1 MVSTDVRPFVINIP
15 QPDLDDLRTRLERTR
30 WAAPAGGQYGFPL
43 TRLRALVQ
51 YWLDGYDWRR
61 WEGRLNAHP
70 QFVTEIDGEQIHFL
84 HVKSTEPGAMPLI
97 LTHGWPGSVVEYLDL
112 IDPLT
117 DPRKHGAD
125 PAQAFDVVIPSLP
138 GFGFS
143 SPARNAGWGTQ
154 RTARAWAELMARL
167 GYDRYGAVGNDA
179 G

>member
-1 MVSTDVRPFVINIP
+1 M
-15 QPDLDDLRTRLERTR
+15 
-30 WAAPAGGQYGFPL
+30 AG
-43 TRLRALVQ
+43 A
-51 YWLDGYDWRR
+51 
-61 WEGRLNAHP
+61 
-70 QFVTEIDGEQIHFL
+70 
-84 HVKSTEPGAMPLI
+84 
-97 LTHGWPGSVVEYLDL
+97 VEYLDL

-179 G
+179 SFASISRSKTCLVNSFHWASVRFSPAIARLATTSAGNGLAVSLDWGFSTAAILPGQPPR